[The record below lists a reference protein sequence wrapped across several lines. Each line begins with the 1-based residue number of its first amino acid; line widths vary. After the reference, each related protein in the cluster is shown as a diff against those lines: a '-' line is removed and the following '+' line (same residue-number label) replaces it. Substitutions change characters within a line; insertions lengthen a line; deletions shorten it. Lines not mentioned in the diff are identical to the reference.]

1 MMKKLIFV
9 LALCLCLTACGGPVA
24 PVVPIDPAA
33 TTTTSESPES
43 ITIGGDTTTVAD
55 NTTTTTAEDTT
66 TATTAEGTTTNT
78 VAVTTTT
85 TTKAVTTTTTEA
97 ATTTTTTKPT
107 TTTRSSSITIITR
120 TTTTKKPT
128 TTTTAKPT
136 TTTKVTTTTA
146 KPTAEKPDG
155 VHTVM
160 ELEVFRLL
168 NEERQSQGLNPL
180 TLNMEAHAAAEVRAQ
195 EASIEW
201 SHTRPNGT
209 SCFTVLKEFGITY
222 WTAGENLAAGY
233 QTGAALHNGWKNSP
247 GHYEN
252 MMRPNFTSVAIAV
265 YVAPN
270 GYPYACELFLG

>member
-1 MMKKLIFV
+1 MKKSAIVFV
-9 LALCLCLTACGGPVA
+9 LCLCLTACGTPASPAVPV
-24 PVVPIDPAA
+24 DPTSS
-33 TTTTSESPES
+33 TTTTTERPES
-43 ITIGGDTTTVAD
+43 ITIGGDTTTVTD
-55 NTTTTTAEDTT
+55 DTTATTAEDTT
-66 TATTAEGTTTNT
+66 TATMAEDTTTNT

-85 TTKAVTTTTTEA
+85 TTTTTKAATTTITKA

-107 TTTRSSSITIITR
+107 TTTTPSSPITIITR
-120 TTTTKKPT
+120 TTTTK
-128 TTTTAKPT
+128 KPT

-168 NEERQSQGLNPL
+168 NEERQSQGLAPL
-180 TLNMEAHAAAEVRAQ
+180 TLNMDAHAAAEVRAQ

-209 SCFTVLKEFGITY
+209 SCFTVLAEFGITY

-247 GHYEN
+247 GHYAN
-252 MMRPNFTSVAIAV
+252 MMGANFTSVAIAV

-270 GYPYACELFLG
+270 GYPYATELFLG